1 MFVFVIITLLI
12 IGAVAAAG
20 FVEKKIPQSKTGLNF
35 VKPHAQWIGLVSLVL
50 GLFWIIKLLFNLGI
64 MLKYKFV
71 MTLILIASYL
81 LLIIIGFLLSQ
92 PLIMQLV
99 GKNKNVSDVADK
111 MKAKFTPLT
120 EKLGLAAIAAGLINL
135 LLYIT

>member
-1 MFVFVIITLLI
+1 MAFVFIITLLI

-20 FVEKKIPQSKTGLNF
+20 FVENKIPQSKTGLDF
-35 VKPHAQWIGLVSLVL
+35 IKPHSEWIGLVSLVL
-50 GLFWIIKLLFNLGI
+50 GIYWIFKILFNLGI

-81 LLIIIGFLLSQ
+81 LLIIIGFLLAQ
-92 PLIMQLV
+92 PLIMQLI
-99 GKNKNVSDVADK
+99 GKNKNVTDVTDK
-111 MKAKFTPLT
+111 MKAKFAPLT

-135 LLYIT
+135 LLFIT